1 MKAGSSVLLLG
12 IVSFDLAILAVC
24 AGGVAAREARDIKYE
39 QIVFV
44 STDKADCTFSRL
56 GKVVAR
62 ATLSDNP
69 IGPTVASYVVI
80 PLDST
85 ADLVVVCQRAGYW
98 PEAKV
103 LIYGPNAYISDGMYT
118 SSSWVQMEY
127 PKTIRLDLEPK
138 KPK

>member
-1 MKAGSSVLLLG
+1 M
-12 IVSFDLAILAVC
+12 C
-24 AGGVAAREARDIKYE
+24 AGGAIAREAQSIKYE

-44 STDKADCTFSRL
+44 STDRADCTFSRL

-69 IGPTVASYVVI
+69 AGSTVASYVVV

-103 LIYGPNAYISDGMYT
+103 LVYGPNTYISDGMYT

-127 PKTIRLDLEPK
+127 PKTIRLDLELRK
-138 KPK
+138 SK